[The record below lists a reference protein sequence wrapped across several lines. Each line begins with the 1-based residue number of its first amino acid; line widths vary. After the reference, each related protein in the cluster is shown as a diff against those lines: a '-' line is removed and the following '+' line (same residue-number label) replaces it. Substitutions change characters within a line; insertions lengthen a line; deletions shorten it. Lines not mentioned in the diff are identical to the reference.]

1 MSKNINIKVKNI
13 RKALG
18 IKRMSSCA
26 VCGAGYYD
34 AGFACCPECLAAI
47 ARESMRLCRH
57 CGKAPDECVCSGA
70 RVRSLM
76 WYRGDTV
83 KRMMFKFKHN
93 ADSTLADLIADIS
106 ADMLISQKISRRVD
120 AVVPIPSRPK
130 DKRFKGYGHAEL
142 LAKHIAS
149 KLNIPYVEA
158 LSRSGAK
165 QQKLL
170 SASQR
175 KRAVA
180 LNFKIADGG
189 CLKKGGC
196 DCNGGDGGDVYDRI
210 LLVDDITTT
219 GGTLMC
225 CAALLRKAGAKQVV
239 CFTPAKTPRR
249 RPGR

>member
-1 MSKNINIKVKNI
+1 MSKQINTDNMHNI

-26 VCGAGYYD
+26 ICGAGYYD
-34 AGFACCPECLAAI
+34 DEFACCPKCLADI
-47 ARESMRLCRH
+47 AYESLRVCRH
-57 CGKAPDECVCSGA
+57 CGKTADECVCSGA

-76 WYRGDTV
+76 WYRGGTV
-83 KRMMFKFKHN
+83 KRMMFKLKHN
-93 ADSTLADLIADIS
+93 ADYLLADLIAGIS
-106 ADMLISQKISRRVD
+106 ADMLVSHGISKRVD

-130 DKRFKGYGHAEL
+130 DRRFKGYGHAEL

-149 KLNIPYVEA
+149 KLNIPYIEA

-180 LNFKIADGG
+180 LSFKRSNQCCQKQDGT
-189 CLKKGGC
+189 
-196 DCNGGDGGDVYDRI
+196 VYDRI
-210 LLVDDITTT
+210 LLIDDITTT
-219 GGTLMC
+219 GGTLTC
-225 CAALLRKAGAKQVV
+225 CAALLRKAGVRQVV
-239 CFTPAKTPRR
+239 CFAVAKTPRR
-249 RPGR
+249 KPGR

>member
-1 MSKNINIKVKNI
+1 MSKQINTDNMHNI

-34 AGFACCPECLAAI
+34 AEFACCPECLAAI
-47 ARESMRLCRH
+47 ARESMRPCRH
-57 CGKAPDECVCSGA
+57 CGKTPDECVCSGA

-93 ADSTLADLIADIS
+93 ADSLLADLIADLC

-142 LAKHIAS
+142 LAKHIAA
-149 KLNIPYVEA
+149 KLNIPYIEA

-175 KRAVA
+175 RREVA
-180 LNFKIADGG
+180 LNFKRSDRCRQKQGG
-189 CLKKGGC
+189 A
-196 DCNGGDGGDVYDRI
+196 VYDRI

-225 CAALLRKAGAKQVV
+225 CAALLRKAGVRQVV
-239 CFTPAKTPRR
+239 CFTAAKTPRR
-249 RPGR
+249 RPNR

>member
-1 MSKNINIKVKNI
+1 MSRQINTDSMHIILHNI

-34 AGFACCPECLAAI
+34 AEFACCPECLAAI
-47 ARESMRLCRH
+47 ARESMRPCRH
-57 CGKAPDECVCSGA
+57 CGKTPDECVCSGA

-93 ADSTLADLIADIS
+93 ADGTLADLIADIS

-120 AVVPIPSRPK
+120 AVAPVPSRPK

-149 KLNIPYVEA
+149 KLNIPYVDI

-175 KRAVA
+175 RRYVA

-189 CLKKGGC
+189 DIKNK
-196 DCNGGDGGDVYDRI
+196 NNVYDRI

-249 RPGR
+249 RPNR